1 MLIDIYHGLSSAP
14 ASVFRAAWI
23 FYLFFIINKNCF
35 FQQKVTSLTTITSGL
50 SSQKH
55 TQDFHDDRPFLKHEL
70 HERNDLIEL
79 VRLEKK
85 NRPPARFFFAATD
98 DKPLYFFIW
107 PYMYVADRAKD
118 YC

>member
-1 MLIDIYHGLSSAP
+1 MSALIRFDFLLLVNIFFSTKSNKFDHDHFR
-14 ASVFRAAWI
+14 SV
-23 FYLFFIINKNCF
+23 
-35 FQQKVTSLTTITSGL
+35 IT
-50 SSQKH
+50 KH
-55 TQDFHDDRPFLKHEL
+55 TREPTRDFHDDRPFLKHEL